1 MRKSLGAG
9 WQVQDAVALLD
20 IGTSKVASII
30 VAVPRLPAS
39 LADVRVLGVGVA
51 PSRGLREGR
60 IVALDAA
67 EEAVR
72 AAVAEAEASAGMTV
86 RDVVLAVASNGL
98 KTHTLGADTKIQ
110 GQVVGVADIER
121 MMRAAHSYA
130 EREGRALL
138 HVACHS
144 YRLDGAAG
152 IADPKGL
159 AGRRLGADLSAVT
172 GDAAQL
178 SNLLRVVERA
188 HLNAACLAPAPYAGA
203 LATTSAGERRR
214 GVIAADLGAGGSAFA
229 VFAAGRL
236 QSIGGVPIG
245 GDHITLDLARQL
257 SLSIREAE
265 RIKKECGI
273 VAHAA
278 VAADAGVDVEG
289 IEASQAGEGH
299 IGGIVRDRLLD
310 LLGRIAEAVAQCD
323 LAPRAIECA
332 VLSGGASQQPG
343 LCELAADLF
352 GLSVRIADVA
362 PLTGMPADLDGPAF
376 STVVGLA
383 EVVLDPAIGMRLGRR
398 PARRGG
404 YLRRMG
410 QWLQES
416 F

>member
-1 MRKSLGAG
+1 M
-9 WQVQDAVALLD
+9 QDAVALLD

-30 VAVPRLPAS
+30 LAVPRLATS
-39 LADVRVLGVGVA
+39 LADLRVLGAGLA
-51 PSRGLREGR
+51 PSRGLRDGR

-72 AAVAEAEASAGMTV
+72 AAVAEAEAAAGMTV
-86 RDVVLAVASNGL
+86 GDVVLAVASSGL
-98 KTHTLGADTKIQ
+98 KTHSLSADTRIE
-110 GQVVGVADIER
+110 GRVVGAADIER
-121 MMRAAHSYA
+121 MMQAAHSYA

-138 HVACHS
+138 HVACHC

-159 AGRRLGADLSAVT
+159 AGRRLGADLNAVT

-178 SNLLRVVERA
+178 SNLLRVIERA

-203 LATTSAGERRR
+203 LATTSAEERRS

-229 VFAAGRL
+229 VFGEGRL
-236 QSIGGVPIG
+236 LAVGRVPIG
-245 GDHITLDLARQL
+245 GDHITMDLARQL

-273 VAHAA
+273 VARAA
-278 VAADAGVDVEG
+278 VAAGAGVDVGG
-289 IEASQAGEGH
+289 IEASRADEGH

-310 LLGRIAEAVAQCD
+310 LLGRIAEAVAECD
-323 LAPRAIECA
+323 VAPRAITSA

-343 LCELAADLF
+343 LCELAADLL
-352 GLSVRIADVA
+352 GLSVRIAQGA
-362 PLTGMPADLDGPAF
+362 PIAGMPADLDSPAF

-383 EVVLDPAIGMRLGRR
+383 QVALDPAIGMRLDRR
-398 PARRGG
+398 PVRGGG

>member
-1 MRKSLGAG
+1 
-9 WQVQDAVALLD
+9 VQDAVALLD
-20 IGTSKVASII
+20 IGTSKVASAI

-39 LADVRVLGVGVA
+39 LADVRVLGVGLA

-60 IVALDAA
+60 VVALEAA

-72 AAVAEAEASAGMTV
+72 AAVAEAEAAAGMTV

-98 KTHTLGADTKIQ
+98 KTHILNADTKIE
-110 GQVVGVADIER
+110 GPVGAADIER

-130 EREGRALL
+130 VREGRALL

-152 IADPKGL
+152 VADPKGL
-159 AGRRLGADLSAVT
+159 AGRRLGADLTAVT

-178 SNLLRVVERA
+178 SNLLRVIDRA
-188 HLNAACLAPAPYAGA
+188 HLNAVCLAPAPYAGA
-203 LATTSAGERRR
+203 LAATSTRERRR

-236 QSIGGVPIG
+236 LMIGGVPIG

-278 VAADAGVDVEG
+278 VTADAGVHVEG
-289 IEASQAGEGH
+289 IEASQAGNGH

-310 LLGRIAEAVAQCD
+310 LLGRIAEAVAQCN

-362 PLTGMPADLDGPAF
+362 PLAGMPADLDGPAF

-383 EVVLDPAIGMRLGRR
+383 EVALDPAIGMRLGRR
-398 PARRGG
+398 GARRGG